1 MRRSSLPA
9 GHLNCPTLLRMGTGA
24 GFGRKLCPGSLLVS
38 NLDCR
43 KGLLGG
49 RVKGGSPSSRS
60 AVRAE
65 VKDPLQFNVVT
76 VNWGGL
82 AGTPL
87 ALARATW
94 FEPNVV

>member
-1 MRRSSLPA
+1 MR
-9 GHLNCPTLLRMGTGA
+9 LN
-24 GFGRKLCPGSLLVS
+24 
-38 NLDCR
+38 
-43 KGLLGG
+43 GG
-49 RVKGGSPSSRS
+49 KVEVGSPSSCS

-87 ALARATW
+87 ALARVTW